1 LGGGER
7 RSKVLN
13 LLAAGEFRL
22 VSRGKAHTQRSGKP
36 DKSNYQQSTI
46 TPYQQLPMSYY
57 SSSGCGRHNAKVNVR
72 KNHDEA
78 AVNTKVV
85 ANVDYRL
92 KNVR

>member
-1 LGGGER
+1 
-7 RSKVLN
+7 
-13 LLAAGEFRL
+13 
-22 VSRGKAHTQRSGKP
+22 
-36 DKSNYQQSTI
+36 
-46 TPYQQLPMSYY
+46 MSYY